1 MAKKHNYE
9 SVSPQTKEEAMKMA
23 KATQRSGQTKEQTRL
38 ISQGIEKGMSH
49 YKKQQKERSRELN
62 KKLSKVSKDRVTQ
75 SDRET
80 RSVSLDDSIPVSK
93 KTNTL
98 PWVLL
103 VLSWI
108 GFVSYYLSQK

>member
-1 MAKKHNYE
+1 MTKKHNYE

-38 ISQGIEKGMSH
+38 ISQGIEKGISH

-62 KKLSKVSKDRVTQ
+62 KKLSKVSRDRVTQ
-75 SDRET
+75 GDRET
-80 RSVSLDDSIPVSK
+80 SSVSLDPIPVGK
-93 KTNTL
+93 KANTL

-108 GFVSYYLSQK
+108 GFVSFYLSQK